1 MSFKEQH
8 GHTLVPN
15 KANAALYAW
24 VRSQRL
30 AKSKGRLHDS
40 RKRRLDEIEFC
51 WTGKQGEAPRPSP
64 GAGGGSGAKRQ
75 KLAIVVDDDQRQA
88 PPDVAAAAGLLHAA
102 PALMSLPP
110 GLGMEGLNIDHQLF
124 FQQHAALV
132 QQLQQAV
139 AKEETLSLTL
149 AFAPPA
155 GPKTEKTEGE
165 VKDFLDLLSSQ
176 HRLVQDIS
184 EPASASAT
192 CEHEGRSPIYDDP
205 PRQATTKRPPRP
217 SDDNALLLR
226 PPPPQQ

>member
-1 MSFKEQH
+1 
-8 GHTLVPN
+8 
-15 KANAALYAW
+15 
-24 VRSQRL
+24 
-30 AKSKGRLHDS
+30 
-40 RKRRLDEIEFC
+40 
-51 WTGKQGEAPRPSP
+51 
-64 GAGGGSGAKRQ
+64 
-75 KLAIVVDDDQRQA
+75 
-88 PPDVAAAAGLLHAA
+88 
-102 PALMSLPP
+102 
-110 GLGMEGLNIDHQLF
+110 MEGLNIDHQLF

-132 QQLQQAV
+132 QQLQQTV

-176 HRLVQDIS
+176 HRLVEDIS

-226 PPPPQQ
+226 PPPPPQQ